1 MSEANGDAG
10 AVDLLD
16 EELQG
21 DQDVSGVL
29 GSVSRVFWVIL
40 TAIGILSVAGLF
52 FTVIVDVVLRY
63 TAGSSIPGGN
73 DMVSS
78 WWMVSI
84 AFVGIALAQHS
95 RGRIQ
100 VDFLVDA
107 LPPRMRRIVDT
118 AIFTVVCVIGL
129 VLVVATFQE
138 ALHQMSVGEYAPIG
152 HRLIWP
158 FRFMAPLGFL
168 GFSLACVL
176 SIVNIWQAAARERA
190 ATVKAVR

>member
-1 MSEANGDAG
+1 MNEANGDPG

-40 TAIGILSVAGLF
+40 TAIGVLSVAGLF

-63 TAGSSIPGGN
+63 TAGSGIPGGN

-138 ALHQMSVGEYAPIG
+138 ALHQMDVGEYAPIG
-152 HRLIWP
+152 HRPIWP

-168 GFSLACVL
+168 GFSFACVL
-176 SIVNIWQAAARERA
+176 SIVSVWQVAAREHA
-190 ATVKAVR
+190 ASVTAVR

>member
-1 MSEANGDAG
+1 MTEANNDAA

-16 EELQG
+16 EELED
-21 DQDVSGVL
+21 DQTVSGPL
-29 GSVSRVFWVIL
+29 GAVSRVFWVIL
-40 TAIGILSVAGLF
+40 TAIGVLSIAGLF
-52 FTVIVDVVLRY
+52 VTVIVDVALRY
-63 TAGSSIPGGN
+63 TAGSGIPGGN

-118 AIFTVVCVIGL
+118 VIFALIGVIGL
-129 VLVVATFQE
+129 VLVVMTLQE
-138 ALHQMSVGEYAPIG
+138 AFHQMSVGEYAPIG

-168 GFSLACVL
+168 GFSFACVL
-176 SIVNIWQAAARERA
+176 SIVNIWLSAGRGPANAAKE
-190 ATVKAVR
+190 VR

>member
-1 MSEANGDAG
+1 MSEANSDAG
-10 AVDLLD
+10 VEDLLD
-16 EELQG
+16 EDLKD
-21 DQDVSGVL
+21 DQAVSGAL

-40 TAIGILSVAGLF
+40 TAIGVLSVAGLF

-63 TAGSSIPGGN
+63 TAGSGIPGGN

-84 AFVGIALAQHS
+84 AFIGIALAQHS

-107 LPPRMRRIVDT
+107 LPVRMRRVVDT
-118 AIFTVVCVIGL
+118 VIFSLIGVIGL
-129 VLVVATFQE
+129 ILVAATFQE
-138 ALHQMSVGEYAPIG
+138 ALHQMTVGEYAPIG

-168 GFSLACVL
+168 GFSFACVL
-176 SIVNIWQAAARERA
+176 SIVSIWETAAREKA
-190 ATVKAVR
+190 AAAKEVR